1 MTTINQNKEDIYSYE
16 DRKLLISLLNE
27 YSQKLSNTCIQV
39 EKHKRNN
46 RTISLV
52 QIGIMISILAVWLI
66 VTLHG
71 IIGREKYVLDEL
83 ASRILFSL
91 GMLLAILFLVNESLH
106 NKKKL
111 RSLERN
117 GIMIAVKLE
126 KVIKIASQIQEHVLN
141 NLISRI
147 ELDLRLA
154 DAESALE
161 NYHENKK

>member
-27 YSQKLSNTCIQV
+27 YSQKLSNICVQI
-39 EKHKRNN
+39 EKYKGNS

-52 QIGIMISILAVWLI
+52 QIAIMIAIVAVWII
-66 VTLHG
+66 VTING

-83 ASRILFSL
+83 ANRILFSL

-126 KVIKIASQIQEHVLN
+126 KVIKIASQIQEHVLK

-161 NYHENKK
+161 NYYQR